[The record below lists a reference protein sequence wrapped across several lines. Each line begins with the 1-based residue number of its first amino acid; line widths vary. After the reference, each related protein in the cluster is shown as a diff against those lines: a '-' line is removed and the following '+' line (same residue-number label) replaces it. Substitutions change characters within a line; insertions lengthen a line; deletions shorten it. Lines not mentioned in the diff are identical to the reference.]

1 MMEGTE
7 ILDIPLPDDDALTKF
22 ILHYKQLM
30 TLYES
35 AIRCVAMR
43 LNIMEKE
50 AGTNGKHNPIRSI
63 SSRIKQPLSINRKLR
78 NRGMPLTTKSIME
91 NLHDVAGVRIICEYL
106 ADVYKVRDNLLADGF
121 MELLQEKDYIKTPK
135 PNGYR
140 SLHLIVAVP
149 VPFQTG
155 VQKVICE
162 LQLRTTA
169 MDTWA
174 ALEHS
179 LRYKKDRPCGPEID
193 RELLECAD
201 MLSETDIK
209 MQKIA
214 EQLCIFENE

>member
-30 TLYES
+30 ALYES
-35 AIRCVAMR
+35 AIRCVAMS

-50 AGTNGKHNPIRSI
+50 ADTNGKHNPIRSI

-106 ADVYKVRDNLLADGF
+106 SDVYKVRDNLLADGF

-179 LRYKKDRPCGPEID
+179 LRYKKDRPYGPEID
-193 RELLECAD
+193 CELLECAD
-201 MLSETDIK
+201 MLSETDVK
-209 MQKIA
+209 MQRIA
-214 EQLCIFENE
+214 NQLLFTEEE

>member
-1 MMEGTE
+1 MMNE
-7 ILDIPLPDDDALTKF
+7 IKGETDMFLPDDEEFTRF
-22 ILHYKQLM
+22 FLHYRQIM
-30 TLYES
+30 ALYES
-35 AIRCVAMR
+35 AIQCVSMR

-50 AGTNGKHNPIRSI
+50 AGVSGKHNPICSI

-78 NRGMPLTTKSIME
+78 NRGMPLTTKSILE

-106 ADVYKVRDNLLADGF
+106 SDVYKVRDNLFADGF
-121 MELLQEKDYIKTPK
+121 MELLQEKDYIRTPK

-149 VPFQTG
+149 VPLQTG

-179 LRYKKDRPCGPEID
+179 LRYKKDKPCGPEID

-201 MLSETDIK
+201 MLSETDVK

-214 EQLCIFENE
+214 EQLRIFE

>member
-1 MMEGTE
+1 MMNE
-7 ILDIPLPDDDALTKF
+7 IKGETDMFLPDDEEFTRF
-22 ILHYKQLM
+22 HLHYQQIM
-30 TLYES
+30 ALYES
-35 AIRCVAMR
+35 AIQCVSMR

-50 AGTNGKHNPIRSI
+50 AGVSGKHNPIRSI

-106 ADVYKVRDNLLADGF
+106 SDVYKVRDNLLADGF
-121 MELLQEKDYIKTPK
+121 MELLLEKDYIKTPK

-140 SLHLIVAVP
+140 SLHLIIAVP
-149 VPFQTG
+149 IPFKTG

-201 MLSETDIK
+201 MLSKTDVK
-209 MQKIA
+209 MQRIA
-214 EQLCIFENE
+214 EQLRIFE

>member
-1 MMEGTE
+1 MMDGIE
-7 ILDIPLPDDDALTKF
+7 ILDIPMPDEDTAKEF
-22 ILHYKQLM
+22 ILHYRQLIA
-30 TLYES
+30 LYES
-35 AIRCVAMR
+35 AIRCVTMR
-43 LNIMEKE
+43 LSIMEKE
-50 AGTNGKHNPIRSI
+50 ADVNGKHNPIRSI

-78 NRGMPLTTKSIME
+78 HKGVPLTIKSIME

-106 ADVYKVRDNLLADGF
+106 PDVYRVRDNLLADGLV
-121 MELLQEKDYIKTPK
+121 ELLKEKDYIKAPK

-140 SLHLIVAVP
+140 SLHLVVAVP
-149 VPFQTG
+149 VPFQAG
-155 VQKVICE
+155 VQRIVCE

-179 LRYKKDRPCGPEID
+179 LRYKVDRPCGPEID

-201 MLSETDIK
+201 MLSETDVK

-214 EQLCIFENE
+214 EQLNIFEN

>member
-1 MMEGTE
+1 
-7 ILDIPLPDDDALTKF
+7 
-22 ILHYKQLM
+22 
-30 TLYES
+30 
-35 AIRCVAMR
+35 
-43 LNIMEKE
+43 
-50 AGTNGKHNPIRSI
+50 
-63 SSRIKQPLSINRKLR
+63 
-78 NRGMPLTTKSIME
+78 ME

-121 MELLQEKDYIKTPK
+121 MELLREKDYIKTPK

-149 VPFQTG
+149 VPFQAG

-169 MDTWA
+169 MGTRA

-179 LRYKKDRPCGPEID
+179 LPYKKDRPCGPEID
-193 RELLECAD
+193 CELLECAD
-201 MLSETDIK
+201 MLSETDVK

-214 EQLCIFENE
+214 EQLNMSYKRWWAGASYPFSTKCKSIERHCHTTAKEKKPSYSTIRHTQKRLPLRNRRPPFLYLPAADRRQPL

>member
-1 MMEGTE
+1 
-7 ILDIPLPDDDALTKF
+7 
-22 ILHYKQLM
+22 
-30 TLYES
+30 
-35 AIRCVAMR
+35 
-43 LNIMEKE
+43 MEKE
-50 AGTNGKHNPIRSI
+50 ADTTGKHNPIRSI
-63 SSRIKQPLSINRKLR
+63 SSRIKLPLSINRKLR

-91 NLHDVAGVRIICEYL
+91 NLHDVAGVRIICEYFS
-106 ADVYKVRDNLLADGF
+106 DVYKVRDNLLADGF
-121 MELLQEKDYIKTPK
+121 MELVQEKDYIKTPK

-140 SLHLIVAVP
+140 SLYLIAVVS

-162 LQLRTTA
+162 LQLRITA

-201 MLSETDIK
+201 MLSETDVK
-209 MQKIA
+209 MQKIV
-214 EQLCIFENE
+214 EQLNIFEN

>member
-1 MMEGTE
+1 MMNE
-7 ILDIPLPDDDALTKF
+7 IKGETDMFLPDDEEFTRF
-22 ILHYKQLM
+22 HLHYQQIM
-30 TLYES
+30 ALYES
-35 AIRCVAMR
+35 AIQCVSMR

-50 AGTNGKHNPIRSI
+50 AGVSGKHNPIRSI

-106 ADVYKVRDNLLADGF
+106 SDVYKVRDNLLADGF
-121 MELLQEKDYIKTPK
+121 MELLLEKDYIKTPK

-140 SLHLIVAVP
+140 SLHLIIAVP
-149 VPFQTG
+149 VPFKTG

-193 RELLECAD
+193 CELLECAD
-201 MLSETDIK
+201 MLSETDVK

-214 EQLCIFENE
+214 EQLRFFE